1 MWTSVV
7 GLEFDES
14 LVNMLQPVTNLV
26 KNRAHL
32 LKTGRTEAK
41 RILRLTHDYSILLDM
56 RLVGRN

>member
-1 MWTSVV
+1 V